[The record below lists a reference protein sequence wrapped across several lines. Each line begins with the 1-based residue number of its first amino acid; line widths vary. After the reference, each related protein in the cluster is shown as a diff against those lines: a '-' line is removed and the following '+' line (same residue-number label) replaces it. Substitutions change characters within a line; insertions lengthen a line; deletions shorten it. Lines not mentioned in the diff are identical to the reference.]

1 VWRQSEDLW
10 CVLLHLG
17 EEQSLFP
24 PISIFRCTVCIWPP
38 RIASGDV
45 G

>member
-10 CVLLHLG
+10 RVPLHPG

-24 PISIFRCTVCIWPP
+24 PISIFRCTVCIRPK